1 MPLHFYTPVRICQ
14 KHNNKQPGFLKLEVH
29 NFHFGANFFMWSQFG
44 ATLYKGAILENGSL
58 FSGGTV
64 FFLNM
69 IIKGKNGSLFAK
81 GIRFPFQYTFLQC
94 DLMITDPDY

>member
-1 MPLHFYTPVRICQ
+1 MVPLFMKGHCFQPFFE
-14 KHNNKQPGFLKLEVH
+14 KQLPW
-29 NFHFGANFFMWSQFG
+29 GAV
-44 ATLYKGAILENGSL
+44 LENGSL